1 MHKKWS
7 RLDVYFLRNIGG
19 QTDRHYRPIVY
30 SLRCHRGPHRP
41 IIGLLS
47 VSVIEY
53 LLNNM

>member
-30 SLRCHRGPHRP
+30 SPGCHRGPR